1 MAASFRYGDLAR
13 SQVVSGAELAIIGGS
28 GFYQLLDDA
37 VDEQVETP
45 YGPPSGP
52 IALGRIGDREVAF
65 LPRHGPGH
73 VLPPHRIPYQANMW
87 ALRRLGVTRVLSPCA
102 VGSLRA
108 DVHPGQFVVCD
119 QFVDRTWGRPDTY
132 FDGPKVSHVSL
143 ADPYCP
149 EMRRAAT
156 DGLRRNGNTVHPD
169 GTVVVVQGPRF
180 STRAE
185 SAWYRSA
192 GWDVINMT
200 QYPEVALARELGMCY
215 CGVALVTD
223 YDTGVE
229 GVDAID
235 PVSMEAV
242 FAVLGSMVDS
252 VREATRTITGLI
264 PKERSCP
271 CASSAVPDFPD

>member
-1 MAASFRYGDLAR
+1 MAS
-13 SQVVSGAELAIIGGS
+13 AEVAIIGGS
-28 GFYQLLDDA
+28 GFYELLTGA

-45 YGPPSGP
+45 YGPTSGP
-52 IALGRIGDREVAF
+52 ISLGRIGDRDVAF

-73 VLPPHRIPYQANMW
+73 VLPPHRIPYRANLW
-87 ALRRLGVTRVLSPCA
+87 ALRRLGVTRVVAPCA

-108 DVHPGQFVVCD
+108 DVHPGDFVICD

-132 FDGPKVSHVSL
+132 FDGPEVSHVTV

-149 EMRRAAT
+149 ELRAAAT
-156 DGLRRNGNTVHPD
+156 EALRRHGSPVHPA

-185 SAWYRSA
+185 SAWYRAA

-200 QYPEVALARELGMCY
+200 QYPEVALARELGMCF

-229 GVDAID
+229 GEEGIE
-235 PVSMEAV
+235 PVSMDQI
-242 FAVLGSMVDS
+242 FAVLALMVGT
-252 VREATRTITGLI
+252 VREVMRTVTELI
-264 PKERSCP
+264 PVERSCG
-271 CASSAVPDFPD
+271 CASSSVPDFPG